1 MIKTKCL
8 YYPKDIPDGARIL
21 ITRYWPRGI
30 KKEHFD
36 RWHKELS
43 PSRDLL
49 KKYKNNKID
58 FQTFE
63 RLFLEE
69 IEKSNAIDICKEIV
83 NKSIKGKNITLLCY
97 EKDEEICYRKFVKNI
112 CEQEL
117 LKINN

>member
-1 MIKTKCL
+1 MSL
-8 YYPKDIPDGARIL
+8 LSQRYFRWSENFNNQIL
-21 ITRYWPRGI
+21 AQRN

-43 PSRDLL
+43 PSRELL

-83 NKSIKGKNITLLCY
+83 NKSMEGKNITLLCY
-97 EKDEEICYRKFVKNI
+97 EKDEEICHRKFVKNI